1 VIRAVLGTSG
11 RPPLKTPGLEIHD
24 KLALLD
30 DTVAA
35 VLKRY
40 DTRLTGQLARHLHR
54 AVVGSHR
61 LAGMVTRLGRFV
73 KRAARVLGR
82 EKKTS
87 DEVEADFDL
96 LLERIRTRL
105 RQPKVSPEEAK
116 ALRKMLSSSE
126 YYGRKLFTCYDHAD
140 MPPTNNSHEHAYGRL
155 RGTERRVTGHKSTS
169 RTVRDGRFTAPVI
182 ETTLRRGVAAP
193 EELARV
199 SPEVYKGRLEEMR
212 EAREHHAR
220 ARLIRENYDTIVE
233 ELASRGGRRRRR
245 RRRRTGPLD
254 KAILRR

>member
-35 VLKRY
+35 VLKPY
-40 DTRLTGQLARHLHR
+40 NTRLTGQLARHLHR

-61 LAGMVTRLGRFV
+61 LAEMVTRLDRFV
-73 KRAARVLGR
+73 KRAARVLGQ

-96 LLERIRTRL
+96 LLERVRTRL
-105 RQPKVSPEEAK
+105 SRPKVTPEEAK
-116 ALRKMLSSSE
+116 ALRKMLSSSK
-126 YYGRKLFTCYDHAD
+126 YYGGKLFTCYDHAD

-155 RGTERRVTGHKSTS
+155 RGTERRVTGHKSTTS
-169 RTVRDGRFTAPVI
+169 G
-182 ETTLRRGVAAP
+182 TLRP
-193 EELARV
+193 W
-199 SPEVYKGRLEEMR
+199 
-212 EAREHHAR
+212 
-220 ARLIRENYDTIVE
+220 T
-233 ELASRGGRRRRR
+233 
-245 RRRRTGPLD
+245 
-254 KAILRR
+254 

>member
-24 KLALLD
+24 KLAGLD

-35 VLKRY
+35 ALKRHG
-40 DTRLTGQLARHLHR
+40 TPLTEQLRKHLHR

-61 LAGMVTRLGRFV
+61 LAEMVTRLDRFV
-73 KRAARVLGR
+73 KRAARVLGQ

-87 DEVEADFDL
+87 GEVEADFDL

-105 RQPKVSPEEAK
+105 RQPDVLPEETK

-126 YYGRKLFTCYDHAD
+126 YYGGKLFTCYDHAD

-199 SPEVYKGRLEEMR
+199 GPEIYKRRLEEMR
-212 EAREHHAR
+212 KAREHHAR
-220 ARLIRENYDTIVE
+220 ARLIRENYDTVLAG
-233 ELASRGGRRRRR
+233 LASCGARRRRSP
-245 RRRRTGPLD
+245 GSPAGLLD
-254 KAILRR
+254 TVILRH